1 MRDRLGREIDYLRV
15 SVTDRCNLRCRYCMP
30 GGVPSVEH
38 AEVLRYEELLRLCGL
53 AVGLGIHAFKVTG
66 GEPLVRRDCV
76 SFLAELKKLRGVEQV
91 TLTTNGMLLPDH
103 LEALRTAGV
112 DGINVSLDTLDDGLY
127 SRLTGAPPGTAALV
141 WRAAE
146 ASAAMGIHTKLNAV
160 LLPETVEGI
169 VELTA
174 AADTVPADIRF
185 IELMPI
191 GAGKGRKGLPASE
204 ALERLRTRWPDL
216 EPTGERRG
224 NGPARYYG
232 STSLR
237 ARVGLIS
244 AVSRAFCS
252 SCNRV
257 RLTSTGELKPCLC
270 YGGGTDLRALLRN
283 GGTDRALREAMAC
296 CILQKPDA
304 HGFGEGGAVTE
315 ARGMHE
321 IGG

>member
-1 MRDRLGREIDYLRV
+1 MGREIDYLRV

-53 AVGLGIHAFKVTG
+53 AAGLGIHAFKVTG
-66 GEPLVRRDCV
+66 GEPLVRRDCM

-91 TLTTNGMLLPDH
+91 TLTTNGILLPDH
-103 LEALRTAGV
+103 LESLRTAGG

-127 SRLTGAPPGTAALV
+127 SSLTGAPPGTAALV

-224 NGPARYYG
+224 NGP
-232 STSLR
+232 
-237 ARVGLIS
+237 
-244 AVSRAFCS
+244 
-252 SCNRV
+252 
-257 RLTSTGELKPCLC
+257 
-270 YGGGTDLRALLRN
+270 
-283 GGTDRALREAMAC
+283 
-296 CILQKPDA
+296 
-304 HGFGEGGAVTE
+304 EGY
-315 ARGMHE
+315 
-321 IGG
+321 

>member
-1 MRDRLGREIDYLRV
+1 MGREIDYLRV

-53 AVGLGIHAFKVTG
+53 AAGLGIHAFKVTG
-66 GEPLVRRDCV
+66 GEPLVRRDCM

-91 TLTTNGMLLPDH
+91 TLTTNGILLPDH

-127 SRLTGAPPGTAALV
+127 SSLTGAPPGTAALV
-141 WRAAE
+141 WRAA
-146 ASAAMGIHTKLNAV
+146 
-160 LLPETVEGI
+160 EGI

>member
-1 MRDRLGREIDYLRV
+1 MGREIDYLRV

-38 AEVLRYEELLRLCGL
+38 AEVL
-53 AVGLGIHAFKVTG
+53 
-66 GEPLVRRDCV
+66 
-76 SFLAELKKLRGVEQV
+76 
-91 TLTTNGMLLPDH
+91 LPDH

-127 SRLTGAPPGTAALV
+127 SSLTGAPPGTAALV

>member
-1 MRDRLGREIDYLRV
+1 MGREIDYLRV

-53 AVGLGIHAFKVTG
+53 AAGLGIHAFKVTG
-66 GEPLVRRDCV
+66 GEPLVRRDCM

-91 TLTTNGMLLPDH
+91 TLTTNGILLPDH

-127 SRLTGAPPGTAALV
+127 SSLTGAPPGTAALV

-146 ASAAMGIHTKLNAV
+146 ASAAMGIHT
-160 LLPETVEGI
+160 I
-169 VELTA
+169 
-174 AADTVPADIRF
+174 PADIRF

-270 YGGGTDLRALLRN
+270 YGGGTD
-283 GGTDRALREAMAC
+283 RALREAMAC

>member
-1 MRDRLGREIDYLRV
+1 M
-15 SVTDRCNLRCRYCMP
+15 S
-30 GGVPSVEH
+30 
-38 AEVLRYEELLRLCGL
+38 
-53 AVGLGIHAFKVTG
+53 
-66 GEPLVRRDCV
+66 
-76 SFLAELKKLRGVEQV
+76 
-91 TLTTNGMLLPDH
+91 DH
-103 LEALRTAGV
+103 MEALRTAGV

-127 SRLTGAPPGTAALV
+127 SSLTGAPPGTAALV

-146 ASAAMGIHTKLNAV
+146 ASAAIGIHTKLNAV

-174 AADTVPADIRF
+174 AADTIPADIRF

-191 GAGKGRKGLPASE
+191 GAGKGREGLPASE
-204 ALERLRTRWPDL
+204 ALERLRTRWSDL

-232 STSLR
+232 STGLR

-270 YGGGTDLRALLRN
+270 YGGGTDLRTLLRN

-296 CILQKPDA
+296 CILQKPVS
-304 HGFGEGGAVTE
+304 HGFGRAGAVTE